1 MRKLKRLLAFNCR
14 FACLSIQLG
23 LDAYPCNL
31 LAIVFAICLKYPK
44 KVTQTAGSLGTQTPP
59 PLRLCICLLHIV
71 RNKEFFPTSSGRPL
85 PFFVSL
91 VLCFA
96 CSALLLYNYCFPR
109 CWYCCLATKHCCVLL
124 LHIIKCYSTAYKTCQ
139 SSSPGHAY
147 AQSSLRA
154 CGCVCSLCFW
164 HIGHIV
170 YNCVCGF
177 INHAAAIIIMVSNWI
192 AI

>member
-31 LAIVFAICLKYPK
+31 PAIVFAICLKYPR
-44 KVTQTAGSLGTQTPP
+44 KVTQTTASLRPTQTPL
-59 PLRLCICLLHIV
+59 LRLCICLLHIV
-71 RNKEFFPTSSGRPL
+71 QNKEFFPTFSALLL

-91 VLCFA
+91 AFCFP

-109 CWYCCLATKHCCVLL
+109 CWSCCLASKHCWELL

-147 AQSSLRA
+147 ATPPFA
-154 CGCVCSLCFW
+154 CVCVVFVFGIL
-164 HIGHIV
+164 
-170 YNCVCGF
+170 
-177 INHAAAIIIMVSNWI
+177 AI
-192 AI
+192 

>member
-1 MRKLKRLLAFNCR
+1 MHIL
-14 FACLSIQLG
+14 
-23 LDAYPCNL
+23 
-31 LAIVFAICLKYPK
+31 AICLPLSLQFVSNIQRKLPK
-44 KVTQTAGSLGTQTPP
+44 RLAVSALILL
-59 PLRLCICLLHIV
+59 LRFDSVFVYCILCET
-71 RNKEFFPTSSGRPL
+71 RKFFPTFSARPL

-91 VLCFA
+91 VLCFT

-109 CWYCCLATKHCCVLL
+109 CWYCCLASKHCCVLL

-170 YNCVCGF
+170 YNSVCGF

>member
-44 KVTQTAGSLGTQTPP
+44 KVTQTAGCLRSQTPASTLYLFIAYCGKQGIVP
-59 PLRLCICLLHIV
+59 HPFSTLSLPL
-71 RNKEFFPTSSGRPL
+71 
-85 PFFVSL
+85 SL
-91 VLCFA
+91 VFCFT
-96 CSALLLYNYCFPR
+96 CSALLLYNYCSSR
-109 CWYCCLATKHCCVLL
+109 CWSCCLASKHCCELL

-147 AQSSLRA
+147 ASSSL
-154 CGCVCSLCFW
+154 CVCVWVCSLCFW
-164 HIGHIV
+164 NIGHIV
-170 YNCVCGF
+170 YNGVCGF
-177 INHAAAIIIMVSNWI
+177 IYHTAAIIIMVSN
-192 AI
+192 